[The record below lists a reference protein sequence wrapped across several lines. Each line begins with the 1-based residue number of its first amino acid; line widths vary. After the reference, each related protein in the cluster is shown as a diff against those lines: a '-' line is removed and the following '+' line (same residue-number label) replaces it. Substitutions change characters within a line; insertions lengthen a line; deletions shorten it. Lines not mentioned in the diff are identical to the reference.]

1 MLVSPPSWRSA
12 VYMSDPASKKPLR
25 VLRVLT
31 RPNLGGPTR
40 QAIALWHAHR
50 DLSVETLLVTGCV
63 GPEEVELSPAD
74 HGVPSSDGRGAGWL
88 ALPDLRRG
96 VDVFADRRA
105 RRRLQACIRDFQP
118 DVVHTHTSKAG
129 LVGRKAAWACGVPVT
144 AHTFHGHVLKDYFG
158 RLPSWLL
165 AQAERRLA
173 RRTDALFAVSSS
185 CRDELVACGVA
196 ARDRL
201 VVTPPAVAVA
211 EPLGRVVARRELS
224 IPTDQWRVCAIGRLV
239 PIKRMSHFV
248 EAVARHPD
256 LHGDVIGDGPARSAL
271 AALAERLVPGR
282 VAIRRAEPEIAG
294 LLRAYDAVVLPSVRE
309 GCPLVAIEAFAAG
322 VPVVGYD
329 VPGVRD
335 ALSHF
340 GRGVLV
346 PEADGPAGLVGALV
360 ALRGDDAARQ
370 ELVSGA
376 RGAVDTCAPAAVA
389 AQLLGAYA
397 AAAARRS
404 D

>member
-1 MLVSPPSWRSA
+1 
-12 VYMSDPASKKPLR
+12 
-25 VLRVLT
+25 
-31 RPNLGGPTR
+31 
-40 QAIALWHAHR
+40 
-50 DLSVETLLVTGCV
+50 
-63 GPEEVELSPAD
+63 
-74 HGVPSSDGRGAGWL
+74 
-88 ALPDLRRG
+88 
-96 VDVFADRRA
+96 
-105 RRRLQACIRDFQP
+105 
-118 DVVHTHTSKAG
+118 
-129 LVGRKAAWACGVPVT
+129 VPVT

-165 AQAERRLA
+165 AQVERRLA

-196 ARDRL
+196 SRDRL

-211 EPLGRVVARRELS
+211 EPLSRVAARRELS
-224 IPTDQWRVCAIGRLV
+224 IPADQWRVCAIGRLV
-239 PIKRMSHFV
+239 RIKRMSHFV

-256 LHGDVIGDGPARSAL
+256 LHGDVIGDGPTRSAL
-271 AALAERLVPGR
+271 EALAARLVPGR
-282 VAIRRAEPEIAG
+282 VAIRAPEPEIAA
-294 LLRAYDAVVLPSVRE
+294 LLPAYDAVVLPSVRE

-370 ELVSGA
+370 ELVSSA
-376 RGAVDTCAPAAVA
+376 RGAVDACAPAAVA
-389 AQLLGAYA
+389 AQLLGAYRDL
-397 AAAARRS
+397 AARRS